1 MQLCMGQIIIK
12 NIEKKNREK
21 IKGNMSKFPA

>member
-12 NIEKKNREK
+12 NIEKNREK